1 MIRRKEYICQH
12 QELYLLAELP
22 LDNIWVTSFTSY
34 WKLVLRINGNGT
46 FKIMPN
52 LVSICDRGQSNTK
65 RGWVISL
72 NGHISIHFFLK
83 LSVLTFSPGGIL
95 TYAIMTIN
103 QGNSEGQLK
112 M

>member
-72 NGHISIHFFLK
+72 NGEYK
-83 LSVLTFSPGGIL
+83 
-95 TYAIMTIN
+95 
-103 QGNSEGQLK
+103 
-112 M
+112 